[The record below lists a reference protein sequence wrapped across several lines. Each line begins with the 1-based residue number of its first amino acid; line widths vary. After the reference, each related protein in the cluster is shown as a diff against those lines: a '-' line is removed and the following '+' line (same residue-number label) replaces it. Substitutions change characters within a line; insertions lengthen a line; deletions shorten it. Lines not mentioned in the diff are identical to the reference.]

1 VKVSAPKCRSVRHA
15 LGVAE
20 ATEVLLVRLLTLRLV
35 AGASYGIVLGSG
47 IVAIRIADL
56 ERPPILLLV
65 FCVFLVGLMVTI
77 LARTPRFLEIG
88 TDSILVHGWG
98 QPYSIR
104 AGECEVRRT
113 GAGYGLLS
121 GGGHIVWLTGRNPRF
136 SVAVNDLL
144 LPARQRG
151 AVVAA
156 LLRFAV
162 VNEERV
168 RETGAEPRWPVSA
181 SYWPGLPAPNP
192 LDRNRGEDLG
202 R

>member
-1 VKVSAPKCRSVRHA
+1 MCRSVRHA
-15 LGVAE
+15 LRVAE
-20 ATEVLLVRLLTLRLV
+20 ANEVLRARLLTLRLV
-35 AGASYGIVLGSG
+35 AAAGSGVVLGSG

-65 FCVFLVGLMVTI
+65 FGVSLVGLMVTS
-77 LARTPRFLEIG
+77 LARTPRCLEIG
-88 TDSILVHGWG
+88 MDSIRVLGWG
-98 QPYSIR
+98 KPYSIS

-113 GAGYGLLS
+113 PVYGLMF
-121 GGGHIVWLTGRNPRF
+121 GTRYIVRLTGRNPRF
-136 SVAVNDLL
+136 SVAVNEFF
-144 LPARQRG
+144 LPAPQRG
-151 AVVAA
+151 TVVAA

-192 LDRNRGEDLG
+192 LDRN
-202 R
+202 